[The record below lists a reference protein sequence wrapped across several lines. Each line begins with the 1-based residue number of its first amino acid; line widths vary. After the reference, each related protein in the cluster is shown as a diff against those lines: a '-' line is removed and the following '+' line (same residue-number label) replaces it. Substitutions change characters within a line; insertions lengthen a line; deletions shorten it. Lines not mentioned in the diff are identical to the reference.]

1 MVVTSRL
8 VFATAT
14 GVVTTSG
21 AASIVSTGITA
32 RGSASVRTTGL
43 RATLIFDN
51 YLFFLQYWTIIEVF
65 FDISTLVC
73 LIVFI
78 HIHINAV
85 QERQVHKLLLPVGIV
100 NRQGLVQTKG

>member
-1 MVVTSRL
+1 MIVTSRL
-8 VFATAT
+8 VFTTAT
-14 GVVTTSG
+14 GVAT
-21 AASIVSTGITA
+21 

-85 QERQVHKLLLPVGIV
+85 KERQIYKLLLPVRIV